1 MSFEGISPPAAR
13 IAAENHWLTEHGF
26 VDPSALRSY
35 ASVLTFFKAF
45 AESPSEEWQ
54 GKGLSFSEGRVFV
67 EEKGGET
74 PDKIALVMQRVLNLL
89 PTRREKIELAQAMAP
104 IRTGLGIRLE
114 EDSISVILK
123 EEAIPGQ
130 ERPPASKEKKLPLF
144 LVAQSPYLSA
154 LLGPSF
160 SESCMGTPSL
170 TLPPGITLSHFETF
184 LELFQSFP
192 KLPSH
197 PLDVKNMFPVL
208 FLANFLMG
216 AKTCELFLD
225 KWTAPMDLA
234 SHEEGLAFLF
244 HERSEVFPSSIR
256 YKMIDKLFSPY
267 VRLSLQQDDRMETI
281 CQKLSQME
289 GAELLKDIPLTI
301 NLADTSLATE
311 GLLLLS
317 RLCPNVESLDVSRTN
332 LTSMPGCW
340 KNLKIF
346 KARGAFQLSD
356 VSGLDHLTQLRE
368 IDVSETAVRKAPTGC
383 TALEEFKARFAS
395 RLSDLSGLDGLSQLK
410 EVNVSYTAVRKAP
423 TGCTALEKFIAFN
436 ADQLTDL
443 LGLDSLAQLKKVDVG
458 VTAVTRAPR
467 GCTALEMFRAM
478 GARQLTDLSGLFDSQ
493 KIFLPSCQLLPP
505 GLPDSSLS

>member
-1 MSFEGISPPAAR
+1 MSFEGISNPAAR

-26 VDPSALRSY
+26 VDPSALGSY

-45 AESPSEEWQ
+45 AERPSEEWQ
-54 GKGLSFSEGRVFV
+54 GKGLSFSEGRVLV

-74 PDKIALVMQRVLNLL
+74 SDKIALVMQRVLNLL
-89 PTRREKIELAQAMAP
+89 PTRGAKIELAQAMAP
-104 IRTGLGIRLE
+104 IRAGLGIHLE

-123 EEAIPGQ
+123 EESEGPS
-130 ERPPASKEKKLPLF
+130 ASKEMKLPLF
-144 LVAQSPYLSA
+144 LAAQSPYLRT
-154 LLGPSF
+154 LLGSF
-160 SESCMGTPSL
+160 FSTSATEVPIL
-170 TLPPGITLSHFETF
+170 TLPPGITLSQFDTF
-184 LELFQSFP
+184 LERFQAFP
-192 KLPSH
+192 ELPSH
-197 PLDVKNMFPVL
+197 ELDFENMFSVL
-208 FLANFLMG
+208 FLGHLYMG
-216 AKTCELFLD
+216 PKACELFLD

-256 YKMIDKLFSPY
+256 YKMIDKLFSSY

>member
-1 MSFEGISPPAAR
+1 
-13 IAAENHWLTEHGF
+13 
-26 VDPSALRSY
+26 
-35 ASVLTFFKAF
+35 
-45 AESPSEEWQ
+45 
-54 GKGLSFSEGRVFV
+54 
-67 EEKGGET
+67 
-74 PDKIALVMQRVLNLL
+74 
-89 PTRREKIELAQAMAP
+89 
-104 IRTGLGIRLE
+104 
-114 EDSISVILK
+114 
-123 EEAIPGQ
+123 
-130 ERPPASKEKKLPLF
+130 
-144 LVAQSPYLSA
+144 
-154 LLGPSF
+154 
-160 SESCMGTPSL
+160 MGTPSL